1 MPTRRLNFG
10 FGSEGDETAGGPALL
25 LLCVAMRLLRVVAQR
40 RCVLLYSAV
49 ECSVECSAAECS
61 VECNVA
67 KCSVECSAECSAEI
81 KHSFWT
87 PKWVIN

>member
-49 ECSVECSAAECS
+49 VFC
-61 VECNVA
+61 
-67 KCSVECSAECSAEI
+67 
-81 KHSFWT
+81 W
-87 PKWVIN
+87 WR

>member
-49 ECSVECSAAECS
+49 VFCWWRYEQETPPVE
-61 VECNVA
+61 V
-67 KCSVECSAECSAEI
+67 
-81 KHSFWT
+81 
-87 PKWVIN
+87 